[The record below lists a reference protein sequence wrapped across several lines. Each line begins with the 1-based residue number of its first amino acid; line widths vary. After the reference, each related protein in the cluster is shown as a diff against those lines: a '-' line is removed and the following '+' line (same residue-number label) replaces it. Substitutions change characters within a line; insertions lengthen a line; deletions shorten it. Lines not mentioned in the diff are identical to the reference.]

1 MSLYILDT
9 DCFSLW
15 QQNHPMMVQRV
26 EVNADNLAVTIVTL
40 EEVIRGWFNVINQAS
55 APSQADKLVLAY
67 TRLWD
72 TLDLLQKSFSSID
85 GTGSG
90 AHPTRVIFSCGMGIL
105 PVLFIF
111 ARGLLDDFKNLN
123 ILKFDQN
130 ASTIYTKFHRQIRLI
145 GTQDLRIAAI
155 VLANNA
161 ILVTR
166 NKQDFEKVPNL
177 VQEDWTIQP

>member
-9 DCFSLW
+9 NCFSHW
-15 QQNHPMMVQRV
+15 QKNHPMMVQRV
-26 EVNADNLAVTIVTL
+26 EVNAENLAVTIVTV
-40 EEVIRGWFNVINQAS
+40 EEAIRGWFNVISQAS
-55 APSQADKLVLAY
+55 APSQADKLVWGY

-72 TLDLLQKSFSSID
+72 T
-85 GTGSG
+85 
-90 AHPTRVIFSCGMGIL
+90 
-105 PVLFIF
+105 
-111 ARGLLDDFKNLN
+111 LDDFKNLN

-130 ASTIYTKFHRQIRLI
+130 VFTIYTEFRRQKIRI
-145 GTQDLRIAAI
+145 STQDLRIAAI

-166 NKQDFEKVPNL
+166 NNRDFSLVPDL

>member
-1 MSLYILDT
+1 MSQYILDT

-26 EVNADNLAVTIVTL
+26 EVNAENLAVTIVTV
-40 EEVIRGWFNVINQAS
+40 EEVIRGRLNVIRQAS
-55 APSQADKLVLAY
+55 EPSQADKLVLAY

-72 TLDLLQKSFSSID
+72 TLD
-85 GTGSG
+85 
-90 AHPTRVIFSCGMGIL
+90 
-105 PVLFIF
+105 
-111 ARGLLDDFKNLN
+111 DFKILN

-130 ASTIYTKFHRQIRLI
+130 AFTIYTEFRRQKIRI

-166 NKQDFEKVPNL
+166 HNQDFSQVPDL
-177 VQEDWTIQP
+177 VQEDWTIKP

>member
-1 MSLYILDT
+1 MSRYILDT

-15 QQNHPMMVQRV
+15 QQNYPMMVQRV
-26 EVNADNLAVTIVTL
+26 EVNAENLAVTIVTV
-40 EEVIRGWFNVINQAS
+40 EEVIRGWFNVIRQAS

-67 TRLWD
+67 TKLWD
-72 TLDLLQKSFSSID
+72 T
-85 GTGSG
+85 
-90 AHPTRVIFSCGMGIL
+90 
-105 PVLFIF
+105 
-111 ARGLLDDFKNLN
+111 LDDFKNLN

-130 ASTIYTKFHRQIRLI
+130 ASTIYTEFFRQRIRI

-166 NKQDFEKVPNL
+166 NNRDFSQVSDL

>member
-1 MSLYILDT
+1 MSRYILDT

-26 EVNADNLAVTIVTL
+26 EVNAENLAVTIVTV
-40 EEVIRGWFNVINQAS
+40 EEVIRGRLNVIRQAS
-55 APSQADKLVLAY
+55 EPSQADKLVLAY
-67 TRLWD
+67 TKLWD
-72 TLDLLQKSFSSID
+72 T
-85 GTGSG
+85 
-90 AHPTRVIFSCGMGIL
+90 
-105 PVLFIF
+105 
-111 ARGLLDDFKNLN
+111 LDDFKNLN

-130 ASTIYTKFHRQIRLI
+130 ASTIYTEFFRQRIRI

-161 ILVTR
+161 ILVTCNHR
-166 NKQDFEKVPNL
+166 HFSQVPGL

>member
-26 EVNADNLAVTIVTL
+26 EVNAENLAVTIVTV

-55 APSQADKLVLAY
+55 APAQADKLVWGY
-67 TRLWD
+67 SRLWD
-72 TLDLLQKSFSSID
+72 T
-85 GTGSG
+85 
-90 AHPTRVIFSCGMGIL
+90 
-105 PVLFIF
+105 
-111 ARGLLDDFKNLN
+111 LDDFKNLN

-145 GTQDLRIAAI
+145 GSQDLRIAAI
-155 VLANNA
+155 VLANKG

-166 NKQDFEKVPNL
+166 NHRHFSQVPGL
-177 VQEDWTIQP
+177 VQEDWTIKP

>member
-1 MSLYILDT
+1 
-9 DCFSLW
+9 
-15 QQNHPMMVQRV
+15 MMVQRV
-26 EVNADNLAVTIVTL
+26 EVNAENLAVTIVTV
-40 EEVIRGWFNVINQAS
+40 EEVIRGRFNVIRQAS
-55 APSQADKLVLAY
+55 EPSQADKLVLAY

-72 TLDLLQKSFSSID
+72 TLD
-85 GTGSG
+85 
-90 AHPTRVIFSCGMGIL
+90 
-105 PVLFIF
+105 
-111 ARGLLDDFKNLN
+111 DFKNLN

-130 ASTIYTKFHRQIRLI
+130 AFTIYTEFRRQKIRI

-166 NKQDFEKVPNL
+166 NNQDFSQVPDL

>member
-1 MSLYILDT
+1 MSRYILDT

-26 EVNADNLAVTIVTL
+26 EVNAENLAVTIVTV
-40 EEVIRGWFNVINQAS
+40 EEVIRGWFNVIRQAS
-55 APSQADKLVLAY
+55 APSQADKLVWGY

-72 TLDLLQKSFSSID
+72 T
-85 GTGSG
+85 
-90 AHPTRVIFSCGMGIL
+90 
-105 PVLFIF
+105 
-111 ARGLLDDFKNLN
+111 LDDFKNLN

-130 ASTIYTKFHRQIRLI
+130 ASTIYTEFFRQRIRI

-155 VLANNA
+155 VLANKA

-166 NKQDFEKVPNL
+166 NHRDFSQVPDL

>member
-1 MSLYILDT
+1 MSRYILDT

-15 QQNHPMMVQRV
+15 RKNHPMMVQRI
-26 EVNADNLAVTIVTL
+26 EVNAENLAVTIVTV
-40 EEVIRGWFNVINQAS
+40 EEAIGGWLAFIRKAS
-55 APSQADKLVLAY
+55 TSSQADKLVWGY

-72 TLDLLQKSFSSID
+72 T
-85 GTGSG
+85 
-90 AHPTRVIFSCGMGIL
+90 
-105 PVLFIF
+105 
-111 ARGLLDDFKNLN
+111 LDDFKNLN

-130 ASTIYTKFHRQIRLI
+130 ASTIYTEFRRQRIRI

-166 NKQDFEKVPNL
+166 NHRDFSQVPDL

>member
-1 MSLYILDT
+1 MSRYILDT

-15 QQNHPMMVQRV
+15 QQNHPIVMQRV
-26 EVNADNLAVTIVTL
+26 EANAKNIAVTIVTV
-40 EEVIRGWFNVINQAS
+40 EEVIRGWFNVIRQAS

-67 TRLWD
+67 TSLWD
-72 TLDLLQKSFSSID
+72 T
-85 GTGSG
+85 
-90 AHPTRVIFSCGMGIL
+90 
-105 PVLFIF
+105 
-111 ARGLLDDFKNLN
+111 LDDFKNLN

-130 ASTIYTKFHRQIRLI
+130 AFTIYTEFRSQKIRI

-166 NKQDFEKVPNL
+166 NYRDFSQVPDL
-177 VQEDWTIQP
+177 VQEDWTIQN

>member
-1 MSLYILDT
+1 MSRYILDT

-26 EVNADNLAVTIVTL
+26 EVNGENLAVTIVTV
-40 EEVIRGWFNVINQAS
+40 EEVIRGWFNVIKNAS
-55 APSQADKLVLAY
+55 APSQADKLVWGY

-72 TLDLLQKSFSSID
+72 T
-85 GTGSG
+85 
-90 AHPTRVIFSCGMGIL
+90 
-105 PVLFIF
+105 
-111 ARGLLDDFKNLN
+111 LDDFKNLN

-130 ASTIYTKFHRQIRLI
+130 ASTIYTAFHRQIRRI
-145 GTQDLRIAAI
+145 GTRDLRIAAI

-166 NKQDFEKVPNL
+166 NNRDFSQVPDL

>member
-1 MSLYILDT
+1 MSRYILDT

-26 EVNADNLAVTIVTL
+26 EVNAENLAVTIVTV
-40 EEVIRGWFNVINQAS
+40 EEVIRGWFNVIRQAS
-55 APSQADKLVLAY
+55 EPSQADKLVLAY

-72 TLDLLQKSFSSID
+72 TLD
-85 GTGSG
+85 
-90 AHPTRVIFSCGMGIL
+90 
-105 PVLFIF
+105 
-111 ARGLLDDFKNLN
+111 DFKNLN

-130 ASTIYTKFHRQIRLI
+130 AFTIYTQFRSQRIRI

-166 NKQDFEKVPNL
+166 NHRDFSQVPDL

>member
-1 MSLYILDT
+1 MSRYILDT
-9 DCFSLW
+9 NCFSLL

-26 EVNADNLAVTIVTL
+26 KVNAENLAVTIVTV
-40 EEVIRGWFNVINQAS
+40 EEVIRGWFDVIRQAS
-55 APSQADKLVLAY
+55 APPKKDKNASKPSPADKKASEHKKADKLVLAY

-72 TLDLLQKSFSSID
+72 TLD
-85 GTGSG
+85 
-90 AHPTRVIFSCGMGIL
+90 
-105 PVLFIF
+105 
-111 ARGLLDDFKNLN
+111 DFKTLN

-130 ASTIYTKFHRQIRLI
+130 ASTIYTNFHGQIRLI
-145 GTQDLRIAAI
+145 GTRDLPIAAI

-166 NKQDFEKVPNL
+166 NNRDFSQVPDL

>member
-1 MSLYILDT
+1 MSRYILDT

-26 EVNADNLAVTIVTL
+26 EVNAENLAVTIVTV
-40 EEVIRGWFNVINQAS
+40 EEVIRGRFKVIKDAS
-55 APSQADKLVLAY
+55 QPSQADKLVLAY
-67 TRLWD
+67 TKLWD
-72 TLDLLQKSFSSID
+72 
-85 GTGSG
+85 
-90 AHPTRVIFSCGMGIL
+90 A
-105 PVLFIF
+105 
-111 ARGLLDDFKNLN
+111 LDDFTNLN

-130 ASTIYTKFHRQIRLI
+130 AFTIYTEFRRQRIRI

-161 ILVTR
+161 ILVTGNYR
-166 NKQDFEKVPNL
+166 DFSQVPGL

>member
-1 MSLYILDT
+1 MSRYILDT

-26 EVNADNLAVTIVTL
+26 EVNAENLAVTIVTL

-55 APSQADKLVLAY
+55 APSQADKLVWGY

-72 TLDLLQKSFSSID
+72 TLD
-85 GTGSG
+85 
-90 AHPTRVIFSCGMGIL
+90 
-105 PVLFIF
+105 
-111 ARGLLDDFKNLN
+111 DFKILN

-130 ASTIYTKFHRQIRLI
+130 AFTIYTEFRRQKIRI

-166 NKQDFEKVPNL
+166 NKQDFEKVPDL
-177 VQEDWTIQP
+177 E

>member
-15 QQNHPMMVQRV
+15 QKNHPMMVQRI
-26 EVNADNLAVTIVTL
+26 EVNAENLAVTIVTV
-40 EEVIRGWFNVINQAS
+40 EEVILGRLNVIRQAS
-55 APSQADKLVLAY
+55 EPSQADKLLLAY
-67 TRLWD
+67 TKLWD
-72 TLDLLQKSFSSID
+72 TLDDLKY
-85 GTGSG
+85 
-90 AHPTRVIFSCGMGIL
+90 
-105 PVLFIF
+105 
-111 ARGLLDDFKNLN
+111 LN

-130 ASTIYTKFHRQIRLI
+130 ASTIYTEFRRQRIRI

-161 ILVTR
+161 ILVTL
-166 NKQDFEKVPNL
+166 NNQDFSRVPDL

>member
-1 MSLYILDT
+1 MSRYILDT

-26 EVNADNLAVTIVTL
+26 EVNAENLAVTIVTV

-55 APSQADKLVLAY
+55 APSQADKLVWGY

-72 TLDLLQKSFSSID
+72 T
-85 GTGSG
+85 
-90 AHPTRVIFSCGMGIL
+90 
-105 PVLFIF
+105 
-111 ARGLLDDFKNLN
+111 LDDFKNLN

-130 ASTIYTKFHRQIRLI
+130 PFTIYTEFFRQRIRI

-166 NKQDFEKVPNL
+166 NNRDFSQVPGL

>member
-26 EVNADNLAVTIVTL
+26 EVNAENLAVTIVTV
-40 EEVIRGWFNVINQAS
+40 EEVIRGRFNVIRQAS
-55 APSQADKLVLAY
+55 EPSQADKLVLAY
-67 TRLWD
+67 TKLWD
-72 TLDLLQKSFSSID
+72 T
-85 GTGSG
+85 
-90 AHPTRVIFSCGMGIL
+90 
-105 PVLFIF
+105 
-111 ARGLLDDFKNLN
+111 LDDFKNLN

-130 ASTIYTKFHRQIRLI
+130 ASTIYTALFRQRIRI

-166 NKQDFEKVPNL
+166 NHRDFSQVPDL

>member
-1 MSLYILDT
+1 MSRYILDT

-15 QQNHPMMVQRV
+15 QQNHPMMVQQV
-26 EVNADNLAVTIVTL
+26 KVNAENLAVTIVTV
-40 EEVIRGWFNVINQAS
+40 EEVIRGWFNVIRQAS
-55 APSQADKLVLAY
+55 EPSQADKLVLAY
-67 TRLWD
+67 TRLWN
-72 TLDLLQKSFSSID
+72 TLN
-85 GTGSG
+85 
-90 AHPTRVIFSCGMGIL
+90 
-105 PVLFIF
+105 
-111 ARGLLDDFKNLN
+111 DFKNLN

-145 GTQDLRIAAI
+145 GSQDLRIAAI

-166 NKQDFEKVPNL
+166 NHRHFSQVPDL

>member
-1 MSLYILDT
+1 MSRYILDT

-26 EVNADNLAVTIVTL
+26 EVNAENLAVTIVTVK
-40 EEVIRGWFNVINQAS
+40 EVIRGWFNVINQAS
-55 APSQADKLVLAY
+55 APSQADKLVWGY
-67 TRLWD
+67 TRLCD
-72 TLDLLQKSFSSID
+72 I
-85 GTGSG
+85 
-90 AHPTRVIFSCGMGIL
+90 
-105 PVLFIF
+105 
-111 ARGLLDDFKNLN
+111 LDDFKNLN

-130 ASTIYTKFHRQIRLI
+130 AFTIYTEFPRQIRGI

-166 NKQDFEKVPNL
+166 NNRDFSQVPGL

>member
-1 MSLYILDT
+1 MSRYILDT

-26 EVNADNLAVTIVTL
+26 EVNAENLAVTIVTV
-40 EEVIRGWFNVINQAS
+40 EEVIRGWFNVIRQAS

-67 TRLWD
+67 TKLWD
-72 TLDLLQKSFSSID
+72 T
-85 GTGSG
+85 
-90 AHPTRVIFSCGMGIL
+90 
-105 PVLFIF
+105 
-111 ARGLLDDFKNLN
+111 LDDFKNLN

-130 ASTIYTKFHRQIRLI
+130 ASTIYTEFFRQRIRI

-161 ILVTR
+161 ILVTGNYR
-166 NKQDFEKVPNL
+166 DFSQVPDL
-177 VQEDWTIQP
+177 EQEDWTIQP